1 MTFMPIMANFNHI
14 YAGISYYAN
23 ICVVWKMCLKSLTF
37 NLMNT
42 NIQLV
47 FISKSALTNHNSKL
61 LQNTDGMME
70 ICVAHLLD
78 WSETNTESSI
88 LVLIH

>member
-1 MTFMPIMANFNHI
+1 
-14 YAGISYYAN
+14 
-23 ICVVWKMCLKSLTF
+23 
-37 NLMNT
+37 MNT

-61 LQNTDGMME
+61 LQNTDGIME